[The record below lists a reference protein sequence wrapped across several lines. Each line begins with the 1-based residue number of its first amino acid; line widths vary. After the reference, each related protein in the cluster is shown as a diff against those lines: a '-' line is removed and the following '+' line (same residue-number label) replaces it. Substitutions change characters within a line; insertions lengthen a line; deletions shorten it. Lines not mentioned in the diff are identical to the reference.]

1 MKNRIEITAA
11 EFCSSVRD
19 GTHDSPKKVLDG
31 GKPLVTTKHL
41 KNGSLDISSTYNISN
56 EDFEKVNLRSKVD
69 KWDVLISMIGTV
81 GEVFLVSDEPN
92 YAIKNLGL
100 FKVGNELNSKWLFY
114 YLKSQHGQNQIKLSL
129 QGSTQQYIS
138 LKSLRNLL
146 IYIPETEKETKS
158 IVSFLSLLD
167 KKIEL
172 NQKMNET
179 LEEIA
184 KMLFKS
190 WFIDFD
196 PVRAKAEKKPTGLSK
211 EISDLFPDSFEDS
224 ELDKIPKGWNVGKI
238 SENFETILGGTPA
251 RKNKNYWQGNLGWI
265 NSGKL
270 NDFPLNIAS
279 EFINEEA
286 VQGSSTKLANRKS
299 TLIGLVT
306 EMKKDLIT
314 FLDEDLYINQSI
326 VAIQP
331 NKNIFPEYVY
341 LYLKANSIRLY
352 SEQSGGAQQHI
363 NKGTVNNFKIL
374 LPDEKCLSKVNYYFE
389 SIFTKICSNAREN
402 IVLNNLR
409 DALLP
414 KLVSGQMKLSDAK
427 SLTKEAEI

>member
-19 GTHDSPKKVLDG
+19 GTHDSPKEVLDG

-41 KNGSLDISSTYNISN
+41 KDGFLDISSTYNISN
-56 EDFEKVNLRSKVD
+56 EDFEKVNRRSKVD

-100 FKVGNELNSKWLFY
+100 FKVGDELNSKWLFY

-184 KMLFKS
+184 KILFKS

-196 PVRAKAEKKPTGLSK
+196 PVRAKAEGKPTGLSK

-224 ELDKIPKGWNVGKI
+224 ELGEIPKGWKVYKLEEILDRVPVGKRYSNKSSLQEGKI
-238 SENFETILGGTPA
+238 PIIDQSIDGIIGYHNNDDYIEASSNIPVMTFSNHTCNLRIVDFNFSTIQ
-251 RKNKNYWQGNLGWI
+251 NVI
-265 NSGKL
+265 
-270 NDFPLNIAS
+270 PL
-279 EFINEEA
+279 
-286 VQGSSTKLANRKS
+286 KP
-299 TLIGLVT
+299 
-306 EMKKDLIT
+306 KDLPILWT
-314 FLDEDLYINQSI
+314 YIRSQDLQ
-326 VAIQP
+326 
-331 NKNIFPEYVY
+331 KFEEY
-341 LYLKANSIRLY
+341 R
-352 SEQSGGAQQHI
+352 GHI
-363 NKGTVNNFKIL
+363 
-374 LPDEKCLSKVNYYFE
+374 PDF
-389 SIFTKICSNAREN
+389 
-402 IVLNNLR
+402 
-409 DALLP
+409 
-414 KLVSGQMKLSDAK
+414 
-427 SLTKEAEI
+427 

>member
-1 MKNRIEITAA
+1 MKESSFKEFIEIQRGHDLPMKDRAEGNVPVIGSNGIVGSHNSSKGIVPGITIGRSGSIGNVIYLDEPYFPLNTTLYVTDFKENHERFVYYFLKNFDFSSFDSGSVQPSLNRNYIYTAMIKYPSFKEQKKIA
-11 EFCSSVRD
+11 EF
-19 GTHDSPKKVLDG
+19 LE
-31 GKPLVTTKHL
+31 
-41 KNGSLDISSTYNISN
+41 N
-56 EDFEKVNLRSKVD
+56 F
-69 KWDVLISMIGTV
+69 
-81 GEVFLVSDEPN
+81 
-92 YAIKNLGL
+92 
-100 FKVGNELNSKWLFY
+100 
-114 YLKSQHGQNQIKLSL
+114 
-129 QGSTQQYIS
+129 
-138 LKSLRNLL
+138 
-146 IYIPETEKETKS
+146 
-158 IVSFLSLLD
+158 D
-167 KKIEL
+167 KKIEI
-172 NQKMNET
+172 NQKINKI
-179 LEEIA
+179 LEQTA
-184 KMLFKS
+184 NTLFKS

-270 NDFPLNIAS
+270 NDFPVNIAS

-402 IVLNNLR
+402 IVLINLR
-409 DALLP
+409 DTLLP